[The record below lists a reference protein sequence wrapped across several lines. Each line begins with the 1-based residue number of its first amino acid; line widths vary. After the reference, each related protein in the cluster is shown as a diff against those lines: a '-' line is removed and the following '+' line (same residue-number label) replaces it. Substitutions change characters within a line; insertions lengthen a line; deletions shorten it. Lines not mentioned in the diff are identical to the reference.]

1 MAIKIVL
8 HVLKD
13 GNKNSNVSF
22 MVNYWPSQPQK
33 GRNVFEE
40 DINFCMNVGMTERK
54 LGRAEGFLC
63 RQCFLGLFLPVS
75 WVTP

>member
-1 MAIKIVL
+1 MEIKIVL

-33 GRNVFEE
+33 GRNVFGPG
-40 DINFCMNVGMTERK
+40 I
-54 LGRAEGFLC
+54 
-63 RQCFLGLFLPVS
+63 
-75 WVTP
+75 

>member
-1 MAIKIVL
+1 MEIKIVL
-8 HVLKD
+8 HVLKV

-40 DINFCMNVGMTERK
+40 DINFYFYMSISILWRH
-54 LGRAEGFLC
+54 LASL
-63 RQCFLGLFLPVS
+63 L
-75 WVTP
+75 

>member
-1 MAIKIVL
+1 MEIKIIL

-13 GNKNSNVSF
+13 GNKNFNLSY

-40 DINFCMNVGMTERK
+40 DINFCMN
-54 LGRAEGFLC
+54 
-63 RQCFLGLFLPVS
+63 
-75 WVTP
+75 

>member
-1 MAIKIVL
+1 MEIKIVL

-40 DINFCMNVGMTERK
+40 DINFCMN
-54 LGRAEGFLC
+54 
-63 RQCFLGLFLPVS
+63 
-75 WVTP
+75 